1 MKIRTIQIAA
11 SFFLVSGLI
20 LCAQAQTLKQDKTE
34 QNTQADQSAPDSS
47 KPMLIVHDLTV
58 AKGIAWPYDVH
69 ASKANIVASLQLKD
83 GDQFD
88 IVPAAPS
95 GTGHGY
101 VLEEEITQWHPG
113 NAAVRGLVGYGAGR
127 EVAVVHYWVTDPQ
140 GEKVFEHTDTIRSA
154 FFSSVSSVG
163 DILHPLGDKIA
174 TRIQHAKI
182 LH

>member
-1 MKIRTIQIAA
+1 MKILTLQIAGA
-11 SFFLVSGLI
+11 FLAAVSFLP
-20 LCAQAQTLKQDKTE
+20 CAHAQDKAKQDASS
-34 QNTQADQSAPDSS
+34 TQPADNSG
-47 KPMLIVHDLTV
+47 KPMLIVHDATV
-58 AKGIAWPYDVH
+58 AKGVAWPYDVH
-69 ASKANIVASLQLKD
+69 AVKANIVASLQLKD
-83 GDQFD
+83 GDKFD
-88 IVPAAPS
+88 VVPNAPS

-163 DILHPLGDKIA
+163 DLLHPLGDKIA
-174 TRIQHAKI
+174 ARIQHANL